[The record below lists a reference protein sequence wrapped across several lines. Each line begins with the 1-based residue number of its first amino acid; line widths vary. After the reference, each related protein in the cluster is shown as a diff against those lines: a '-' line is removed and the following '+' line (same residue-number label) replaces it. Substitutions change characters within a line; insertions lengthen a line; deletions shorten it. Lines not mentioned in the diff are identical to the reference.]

1 MSGMPIQT
9 ITMGHYVGLG
19 IVLFFIGTLGVLSRR
34 NALIVFMSIELQ
46 LNAVNLVFAA
56 FARYWMRADAHVIV
70 FFVIAIAAV
79 EAAVGLAILV
89 GIFRTR
95 KTVDLNDMTVMNE

>member
-1 MSGMPIQT
+1 MLTT
-9 ITMGHYVGLG
+9 ITLGHYVALG
-19 IVLFFIGTLGVLSRR
+19 TILFFVGTLGVLARR

-46 LNAVNLVFAA
+46 LNAVNLILAA
-56 FARYWMRADAHVIV
+56 FARYWAKIEPHVIV

-89 GIFRTR
+89 GIFRSR
-95 KTVDLNDMTVMNE
+95 RTVDLKDMAVMSE